1 MIITDKINKI
11 FDNLS
16 GFNVSE
22 NDKNN
27 IKKTGN
33 NPTYGELVPETIKY
47 IIKDINKIHKNKKV
61 VFYDLGS
68 GSSKSLLTFGLMK
81 KFKKLYGV
89 ELSKERHKMAKKAL
103 NNYKKMFDSK
113 LNNVSL
119 LNEDIFNI
127 DINDGDVFFI
137 SNLCF
142 GKENNK
148 LLSNFLDTHCKKGAT
163 IYCSAPLSLYRGKE
177 NLNKE
182 VKMTWAN
189 KSLLRRY
196 DIIY

>member
-1 MIITDKINKI
+1 MKITDKINKI
-11 FDNLS
+11 YNNLS

-22 NDKNN
+22 KDKDN

-33 NPTYGELVPETIKY
+33 NPTYGELVPESIKF
-47 IIKDINKIHKNKKV
+47 IIKDINKIHKNKKIV
-61 VFYDLGS
+61 LYDLGS

-81 KFKKLYGV
+81 NFKKLYGI

-113 LNNVSL
+113 LDNVSL
-119 LNEDIFNI
+119 LNDDLFNI
-127 DINDGDVFFI
+127 DISDGDVFFI

-142 GKENNK
+142 GNEINT
-148 LLSNFLDTHCKKGAT
+148 LLSNFLDTHCKKGSI
-163 IYCSAPLSLYRGKE
+163 IYCSAPLSLYRGEE

-182 VKMTWAN
+182 VKMTWTN

-196 DIIY
+196 DIVI